1 MDQKSTFGLIGGILG
16 ATALAALLV
25 PYERKQT
32 DDGFQLTAVA
42 YEINCKNDG
51 ENREYHVDLFPIVR
65 KQIALFKDLFTEVKT
80 KVQNRKADDDGI
92 GDFEDLEDLG
102 DLLDEN
108 LGD

>member
-51 ENREYHVDLFPIVR
+51 ENRDYHVDLFPIVR
-65 KQIALFKDLFTEVKT
+65 KQVALFKDLFTEVKT
-80 KVQNRKADDDGI
+80 KVQTRKADDDGI
-92 GDFEDLEDLG
+92 GDFEDLG
-102 DLLDEN
+102 DLLEEN